1 VKRNRLVII
10 GLGRIGRELL
20 KKLPRDFEI
29 TCIDLNPD
37 LKERARRMKGED
49 VRFIAGDATSR
60 LVLEDAG
67 VEDADVVIITTT
79 NEKVNVEVA
88 RLLKEHFNT
97 KRIISVGVTQENVET
112 LEGLGVE
119 VENIYTASATGI
131 RNRIEQRSRA
141 AHAIGLG
148 KNEILEVEVHPNS
161 RLANKPIGAL
171 APIRWRI
178 GIIYR
183 DGNIIMPRKDRVLKP
198 RDRVIILGDPAV
210 LKTVSEILTFSFQRF
225 PLEYGSTAIAYLG
238 GKEDEGFF
246 RELEYLFSVF
256 PLNKIIFMYA
266 KKALARSGFRELI
279 NRDSFKNIE
288 ERETVLSPYNAIES
302 LLKEEKGEHGLIVL
316 SKDVHAES
324 FLPASS
330 DLRKRSFLNSLA
342 SIAVCPILLSAG
354 TFPYEK
360 VVVPCVEGIDVQ
372 RVMDTAFE
380 ISSSLNNELTALLVE
395 PSRYISTE
403 EEVRWF
409 EEMKKNISDM
419 ALVYKSS
426 INVPRLKGNPVKA
439 VTGVLSEYNLMI
451 VDTGGWKKKRW
462 LSLMLNPDV
471 VWYIVSRSPI
481 STLLIPPV
489 EESL

>member
-1 VKRNRLVII
+1 MKRNRLVII
-10 GLGRIGRELL
+10 GLGRIGQELL
-20 KKLPRDFEI
+20 RKLPGDFEI
-29 TCIDLNPD
+29 TCIDLNPA
-37 LKERARRMKGED
+37 LQERAKKLKGDE

-67 VEDADVVIITTT
+67 VGDADVVIITITT
-79 NEKVNVEVA
+79 EKVNVEVA
-88 RLLKEHFNT
+88 RLLKEHFST
-97 KRIISVGVTQENVET
+97 KRVISVGVTQENIEA

-131 RNRIEQRSRA
+131 RNRIERRSRA

-178 GIIYR
+178 GVIYR

-225 PLEYGSTAIAYLG
+225 PLEYGSTAVAYLS

-246 RELEYLFSVF
+246 NELEYLFSVF
-256 PLNKIIFMYA
+256 PLNKIIFIHA
-266 KKALARSGFRELI
+266 KKAAVRSGRFREFI
-279 NRDSFKNIE
+279 KEDSFKNIE
-288 ERETVLSPYNAIES
+288 ERETVLSPYNAIQS
-302 LLKEEKGEHGLIVL
+302 VISEERGEYGLIVM
-316 SKDVHAES
+316 SKD
-324 FLPASS
+324 LPVSP
-330 DLRKRSFLNSLA
+330 DFRKRSFLNSLA
-342 SIAVCPILLSAG
+342 SIAVCPILLVAG

-360 VVVPCVEGIDVQ
+360 MVVPCVEGIDVQ

-380 ISSSLNNELTALLVE
+380 ISSSLNNEITALLVE
-395 PSRYISTE
+395 PSGYISTE
-403 EEVRWF
+403 EEVKEF

-426 INVPRLKGNPVKA
+426 VKAPVLKGNPVKA
-439 VTGVLSEYNLMI
+439 VAGVLKDYDLLI
-451 VDTGGWKKKRW
+451 VDTASWKKRRW
-462 LSLMLNPDV
+462 FSLMLNPDV
-471 VWYIVSRSPI
+471 VWHIVNRAPI
-481 STLLIPPV
+481 STLLIPPI

>member
-1 VKRNRLVII
+1 MKRNTLVII
-10 GLGRIGRELL
+10 GLGRIGQELL
-20 KKLPRDFEI
+20 KKLPGDFEI
-29 TCIDLNPD
+29 TCIDLNPE
-37 LKERARRMKGED
+37 LQERAKKLKGDEISF
-49 VRFIAGDATSR
+49 VAGDATSR

-67 VEDADVVIITTT
+67 VRDADVVIITTT
-79 NEKVNVEVA
+79 TEKVNVEVA
-88 RLLKEHFNT
+88 RLLKEHFT
-97 KRIISVGVTQENVET
+97 PKRVISVGVTQENIKA

-119 VENIYTASATGI
+119 VENIYTAGATGI
-131 RNRIEQRSRA
+131 RNRIEQKSRA

-225 PLEYGSTAIAYLG
+225 PLEYGSTVVAYLSG
-238 GKEDEGFF
+238 REDEGFF
-246 RELEYLFSVF
+246 NELEYLFSVF
-256 PLNKIIFMYA
+256 PLNRIIFIYA
-266 KKALARSGFRELI
+266 KKAAARSGSLKEFI
-279 NRDSFKNIE
+279 KKDSFKNIE
-288 ERETVLSPYNAIES
+288 ERETVLSPYNAIQS
-302 LLKEEKGEHGLIVL
+302 VLSEERGEYGLIML
-316 SKDVHAES
+316 SKDLLVS
-324 FLPASS
+324 PDF
-330 DLRKRSFLNSLA
+330 RKRSFLNSLA

-372 RVMDTAFE
+372 RVMDAAFE
-380 ISSSLNNELTALLVE
+380 ISSSLNNEITALLVE

-403 EEVRWF
+403 EEVKGF

-426 INVPRLKGNPVKA
+426 VKVPVLKGNPVKTIA
-439 VTGVLSEYNLMI
+439 GVLKDYDLLI
-451 VDTGGWKKKRW
+451 VDTGGWKNRRW
-462 LSLMLNPDV
+462 FSLMLNPDV
-471 VWYIVSRSPI
+471 VWHIVNRAPV

>member
-1 VKRNRLVII
+1 MKRNRIVII

-29 TCIDLNPD
+29 TCIDLDPE
-37 LKERARRMKGED
+37 LKERARKLKGED

-67 VEDADVVIITTT
+67 VDEADVVIITTT
-79 NEKVNVEVA
+79 NEKVNVEAA
-88 RLLKEHFNT
+88 RLLREHFNA
-97 KRIISVGVTQENVET
+97 KRVISVGVTQENVEA

-119 VENIYTASATGI
+119 VENIYIASATGI

-183 DGNIIMPRKDRVLKP
+183 DGNIIMPRKDRILKP

-225 PLEYGSTAIAYLG
+225 PLEYGSTVVAYLSG
-238 GKEDEGFF
+238 RESAGFF
-246 RELEYLFSVF
+246 DELEYLFSVF
-256 PLNKIIFMYA
+256 HLNRIVFIYS
-266 KKALARSGFRELI
+266 KKAASLRELMKR
-279 NRDSFKNIE
+279 NGFKNVE
-288 ERETVLSPYNAIES
+288 ERETVLSPYNAIEG
-302 LLKEEKGEHGLIVL
+302 LLKEERGEHGLIVL
-316 SKDVHAES
+316 SKDIPVA
-324 FLPASS
+324 ASS
-330 DLRKRSFLNSLA
+330 DLRRRSFLNSLA
-342 SIAVCPILLSAG
+342 SAAACPILLAAG
-354 TFPYEK
+354 TFPYERM
-360 VVVPCVEGIDVQ
+360 VVPCVEGMDVQ

-395 PSRYISTE
+395 PSSYISTE

-409 EEMKKNISDM
+409 EEMKKSVSDM
-419 ALVYKSS
+419 ALVYKTS
-426 INVPRLKGNPVKA
+426 INAPVLKGNPVKA
-439 VTGVLSEYNLMI
+439 ISGALKDYNLLI
-451 VDTGGWKKKRW
+451 VDTGGWKKRGW
-462 LSLMLNPDV
+462 FSLMLNPDV
-471 VWYIVSRSPI
+471 VWHIVSRSAI

>member
-1 VKRNRLVII
+1 MKRNRLVII
-10 GLGRIGRELL
+10 GLGRIGQELL

-37 LKERARRMKGED
+37 LQERAKKLKGDEI
-49 VRFIAGDATSR
+49 RFISGDATSR

-79 NEKVNVEVA
+79 TEKVNVEVA
-88 RLLKEHFNT
+88 RLLKEHFCT
-97 KRIISVGVTQENVET
+97 KRVISVGVTQENVEA
-112 LEGLGVE
+112 LERLGVE

-225 PLEYGSTAIAYLG
+225 PLEYGSTAVACLS

-246 RELEYLFSVF
+246 SELEYLFSVF
-256 PLNKIIFMYA
+256 PLDKIIFIYTR
-266 KKALARSGFRELI
+266 KAAARSGRLKEFI
-279 NRDSFKNIE
+279 KKDGFKNIE
-288 ERETVLSPYNAIES
+288 ERETVLSPYNAIQS
-302 LLKEEKGEHGLIVL
+302 VISEERGEYGLIVL
-316 SKDVHAES
+316 SRDMLVS
-324 FLPASS
+324 PDF
-330 DLRKRSFLNSLA
+330 RKRTFLNSLA
-342 SIAVCPILLSAG
+342 LNAVCPILLATG
-354 TFPYEK
+354 TFPYRN

-380 ISSSLNNELTALLVE
+380 ISSSLNNEITALLVE
-395 PSRYISTE
+395 PSSYISTE
-403 EEVRWF
+403 EEVKAF

-426 INVPRLKGNPVKA
+426 VKAPVLKGNPVKA
-439 VTGVLSEYNLMI
+439 VVGVLNDYDLLI
-451 VDTGGWKKKRW
+451 VDTGGWKNRRW
-462 LSLMLNPDV
+462 FSLMLNPDV
-471 VWYIVSRSPI
+471 VWHIVNRSPI

>member
-1 VKRNRLVII
+1 MKRNRLVII
-10 GLGRIGRELL
+10 GLGRIGQELL

-29 TCIDLNPD
+29 TCIDLNPE
-37 LKERARRMKGED
+37 LQERARKLRGDEI
-49 VRFIAGDATSR
+49 RFIAGDATSR

-79 NEKVNVEVA
+79 SEKVNLEAA
-88 RLLKEHFNT
+88 RVLKEHFT
-97 KRIISVGVTQENVET
+97 PKRVISVGVTQENVDA

-141 AHAIGLG
+141 AHAIGLC

-183 DGNIIMPRKDRVLKP
+183 DGNILMPRKDRVLKP

-225 PLEYGSTAIAYLG
+225 PLEYGSTAVAYLS
-238 GKEDEGFF
+238 GKEDEVFF
-246 RELEYLFSVF
+246 NELEYLFSVF
-256 PLNKIIFMYA
+256 PLNKIIFIHT
-266 KKALARSGFRELI
+266 KKAVAGAGKFREFI
-279 NRDSFKNIE
+279 KGKSFKNIE
-288 ERETVLSPYNAIES
+288 ERETVLSAYNAIRGVLS
-302 LLKEEKGEHGLIVL
+302 EERGEYGLVVL
-316 SKDVHAES
+316 SKDLLVS
-324 FLPASS
+324 PDF
-330 DLRKRSFLNSLA
+330 RKRSFLNSLA
-342 SIAVCPILLSAG
+342 SIAACPILLSAG

-372 RVMDTAFE
+372 RVMDAAFE
-380 ISSSLNNELTALLVE
+380 ISSSLNNEITALLVE
-395 PSRYISTE
+395 PSGYISTE
-403 EEVRWF
+403 EEVKGF
-409 EEMKKNISDM
+409 EEMKKNVSDM

-426 INVPRLKGNPVKA
+426 VKVPVLKGNPVKA
-439 VTGVLSEYNLMI
+439 VAGVLKDYDLLI
-451 VDTGGWKKKRW
+451 VDTGGWKNRRW
-462 LSLMLNPDV
+462 FSLMLNPDV
-471 VWYIVSRSPI
+471 VWHIVNRSPI